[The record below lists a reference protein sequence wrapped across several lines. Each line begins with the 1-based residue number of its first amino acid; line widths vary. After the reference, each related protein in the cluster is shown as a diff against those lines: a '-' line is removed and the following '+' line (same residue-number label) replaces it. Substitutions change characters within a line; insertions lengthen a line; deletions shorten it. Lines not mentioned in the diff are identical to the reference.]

1 MISGSIPGTS
11 KTAVAPPDFEEG
23 FTSFYS
29 I

>member
-1 MISGSIPGTS
+1 MISGSIPGNS
-11 KTAVAPPDFEEG
+11 KTAVAPPDYEEG